1 MTNNIIDKLRLLKRW
16 YYIKKYKLSCVD
28 KTFIATANCRIS
40 KDFKAGAYSYVGPDS
55 TIYPK
60 VTIGKY
66 TMLANDVHVLGGDH
80 RFDIV
85 GTPIIFSGRGELRE
99 TIIGDDVWI
108 GAHTIIMS
116 GVRIGNG
123 AIIAAGSVIS
133 RNVAPYS
140 IVGGH
145 NKLIRMRFESQEAI
159 ALHEEM
165 LKHSFTDL
173 PKSVRQVLRGTKA

>member
-1 MTNNIIDKLRLLKRW
+1 M
-16 YYIKKYKLSCVD
+16 
-28 KTFIATANCRIS
+28 
-40 KDFKAGAYSYVGPDS
+40 
-55 TIYPK
+55 
-60 VTIGKY
+60 
-66 TMLANDVHVLGGDH
+66 
-80 RFDIV
+80 
-85 GTPIIFSGRGELRE
+85 RE

-173 PKSVRQVLRGTKA
+173 PKSVRQVLRGTKS

>member
-1 MTNNIIDKLRLLKRW
+1 MMHLMINLLRIFKRR
-16 YYIKKYKLSCVD
+16 YYIYKYGLNDVD
-28 KTFIATANCRIS
+28 KTFIASASCSIS
-40 KDFKAGAYSYVGPDS
+40 KDFKAGAYSYVGPGS

-66 TMLANDVHVLGGDH
+66 TMLANDVHILGGDH

-99 TIIGDDVWI
+99 TVIGDDVWI
-108 GAHTIIMS
+108 GAHSIIMS
-116 GVRIGNG
+116 GVHIGNG

-133 RNVAPYS
+133 KNVAPYS

-145 NKLIRMRFESQEAI
+145 NKLIRMRFESQDAI
-159 ALHEEM
+159 KIHEEM
-165 LKHSFTDL
+165 LKHSSEDL

>member
-40 KDFKAGAYSYVGPDS
+40 KDFKAGAYSYVGPYS

-116 GVRIGNG
+116 GVHIGNG

-133 RNVAPYS
+133 L
-140 IVGGH
+140 
-145 NKLIRMRFESQEAI
+145 KLA
-159 ALHEEM
+159 
-165 LKHSFTDL
+165 DL
-173 PKSVRQVLRGTKA
+173 

>member
-1 MTNNIIDKLRLLKRW
+1 MIKNIIDKLRLLKRL
-16 YYIKKYKLSCVD
+16 YYIKKYRLNFVD
-28 KTFIATANCRIS
+28 KTFIAAANCQIS

-145 NKLIRMRFESQEAI
+145 NKLIRMRFECQEAI

-173 PKSVRQVLRGTKA
+173 PKSVRQVLRGTKS